1 MRRLR
6 IVCAIGTATLAA
18 ACATPWE
25 VADVQTAIEAPP
37 ASTGPAFTRA
47 LFDEYRD
54 LAKFEALEEY
64 DWINA
69 AVFARKGL
77 RAANGE
83 VVAPEDLA
91 AWDIPA
97 ERVAE
102 LTAARARLVGY
113 LSTGAADRMPAVAAK
128 AQAAFDCWVEGE
140 SEGDSLS
147 ECRSDFVKA
156 ADQLEPPPP
165 AAAPAANAA
174 AEPKIIRSFVIY
186 FDFNKSTLSQKAHKI
201 LAETVA
207 ARAELA
213 PTTIHIIGHTDTS
226 GNAAVNDRLSAKR
239 ASAVAE
245 ALAHLGV
252 KADQKAVGKA
262 QPAVITGDGV
272 QEQRNRR
279 VEILFEK

>member
-6 IVCAIGTATLAA
+6 IVCAIGTAALAT

-47 LFDEYRD
+47 LFDEYRG

-77 RAANGE
+77 RAAAGE
-83 VVAPEDLA
+83 VVAPEEIA

-97 ERVAE
+97 GRIDE
-102 LTAARARLVGY
+102 LTAARAKLVAS
-113 LSTGAADRMPAVAAK
+113 LSTGAADRLPELSAR
-128 AQAAFDCWVEGE
+128 AQASFDCWVEEE
-140 SEGDSLS
+140 SEGDTLS

-156 ADQLEPPPP
+156 VAQLEPRPPV
-165 AAAPAANAA
+165 AAPQAAV
-174 AEPKIIRSFVIY
+174 EPKTIRSFVVY
-186 FDFNKSTLSQKAHKI
+186 FDLNQSALSKQAHKT
-201 LAETVA
+201 LAEAAA

-213 PTTIHIIGHTDTS
+213 PTAIHVIGHTDTS
-226 GNAAVNDRLSAKR
+226 GKAAVNDRLSAKR
-239 ASAVAE
+239 ASVVAE
-245 ALAHLGV
+245 ALARFGV
-252 KADQKAVGKA
+252 TADQKAVGKT
-262 QPAVITGDGV
+262 QPAVATGDGV
-272 QEQRNRR
+272 PELRNRR

>member
-6 IVCAIGTATLAA
+6 IVCAIGTAALAA

-47 LFDEYRD
+47 LFDEYRG

-77 RAANGE
+77 RAATGE
-83 VVAPEDLA
+83 VVAPEEIA

-97 ERVAE
+97 DRIAE
-102 LTAARARLVGY
+102 LTAARAKLVGS
-113 LSTGAADRMPAVAAK
+113 LSTGAADRLPEVSAR
-128 AQAAFDCWVEGE
+128 AQASFDCWVEEE

-147 ECRSDFVKA
+147 ECRSDFVKTVA
-156 ADQLEPPPP
+156 QLEPQPP
-165 AAAPAANAA
+165 AAAPQPAAI
-174 AEPKIIRSFVIY
+174 EPKVIRSFVVY
-186 FDFNKSTLSQKAHKI
+186 FDLNKSTLSKKAHKT
-201 LAETVA
+201 LAEVA
-207 ARAELA
+207 AARTELA
-213 PTTIHIIGHTDTS
+213 PTAIHVVGHTDTS
-226 GNAAVNDRLSAKR
+226 GKAALNDRLSAQR

-252 KADQKAVGKA
+252 TADQKALGKTH
-262 QPAVITGDGV
+262 PAVATGDGV
-272 QEQRNRR
+272 TELRNRR

>member
-6 IVCAIGTATLAA
+6 IVCAIGTAALAA

-47 LFDEYRD
+47 LFDEYRGI
-54 LAKFEALEEY
+54 AKSEALDQY

-77 RAANGE
+77 RAATGE
-83 VVAPEDLA
+83 VVAPEDIA

-97 ERVAE
+97 DRVAE
-102 LTAARARLVGY
+102 LTAARTKLIGF
-113 LSTGAADRMPAVAAK
+113 LSTGAADRVPETAAK
-128 AQAAFDCWVEGE
+128 AQASFDCWVEEE

-147 ECRSDFVKA
+147 ECRSTFVKTVA
-156 ADQLEPPPP
+156 QLEPEP
-165 AAAPAANAA
+165 AAVVPPSAI
-174 AEPKIIRSFVIY
+174 EPTIIRSFVVY
-186 FDFNKSTLSQKAHKI
+186 FDLNKATLGPKGQKT
-201 LAETVA
+201 LADVAA

-213 PTTIHIIGHTDTS
+213 PTAIHVVGHTDTS
-226 GNAAVNDRLSAKR
+226 GKAAHNERLSAQR

-245 ALAHLGV
+245 ALARLGV
-252 KADQKAVGKA
+252 QADQKALGKT
-262 QPAVITGDGV
+262 QPAVATGDGV
-272 QEQRNRR
+272 PELRNRR
-279 VEILFEK
+279 VEILLVK

>member
-6 IVCAIGTATLAA
+6 IVCAIGTAALAA

-54 LAKFEALEEY
+54 LAKSEALVQY

-77 RAANGE
+77 RAADGE
-83 VVAPEDLA
+83 VVGPEDIA

-97 ERVAE
+97 DRVAE
-102 LTAARARLVGY
+102 LTTARTKLVGY
-113 LSTGAADRMPAVAAK
+113 LSTGAADRVPVLAAK
-128 AQAAFDCWVEGE
+128 AQASFDCWVEEE

-147 ECRSDFVKA
+147 ECRSTFVKTVA
-156 ADQLEPPPP
+156 QLEPEPP
-165 AAAPAANAA
+165 AVNPPSAI
-174 AEPKIIRSFVIY
+174 EPKVIRTFVVY
-186 FDFNKSTLSQKAHKI
+186 FDLNKATLGPKGQKT
-201 LAETVA
+201 LAEAAA

-213 PTTIHIIGHTDTS
+213 PTAIHVIGHTDTS
-226 GNAAVNDRLSAKR
+226 GKAALNDRLSAQR
-239 ASAVAE
+239 ASTVAA

-252 KADQKAVGKA
+252 QTDQKALGKT
-262 QPAVITGDGV
+262 QPAVATGDGV
-272 QEQRNRR
+272 TELRNRR
-279 VEILFEK
+279 VEILFVK